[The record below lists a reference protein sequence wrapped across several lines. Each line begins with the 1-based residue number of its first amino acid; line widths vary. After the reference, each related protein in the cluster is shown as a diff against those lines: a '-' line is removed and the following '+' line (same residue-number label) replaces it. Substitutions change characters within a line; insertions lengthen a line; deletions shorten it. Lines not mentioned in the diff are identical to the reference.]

1 MSIDNVEVLSE
12 NIQVTIGSSSVDNLV
27 GIDLPSIVYETFDIE
42 VMDAVAIRKELSS
55 KTSYPQMT
63 VNYLDDGSNVGVVD
77 AVVGTAD
84 QEVGVSIG
92 AAGEFVDATVTGVI
106 LSNKMQGLSTDSK
119 TMEYQLTMEVESV
132 V

>member
-1 MSIDNVEVLSE
+1 MSIDNVEVLDE